1 MSGTLRFL
9 KRLGESSFWRKV
21 GNVHAR
27 LYRLTGGRVGHSAGG
42 VTNLLLTTTGRKSGE
57 PRTVTL
63 AYMPDDKTYVVVA
76 SNGGSDRH
84 PVWWLN
90 LQKQARAMVQVGS
103 SKVEVEAVEA
113 EGTERE
119 RLWPLLKEVNPFYS
133 RYEQITDR
141 HIPVVVLRPV

>member
-9 KRLGESSFWRKV
+9 KRLGESSFWKNV
-21 GNVHAR
+21 GNTHAR
-27 LYRLTGGRVGHSAGG
+27 LYRLTGGRIGHSAGG

-63 AYMPDDKTYVVVA
+63 AYMPDDEKYVVVA

-90 LQKQARAMVQVGS
+90 LEKKARATVQVGKS
-103 SKVEVEAVEA
+103 VVEVEALEA
-113 EGTERE
+113 QGTERE